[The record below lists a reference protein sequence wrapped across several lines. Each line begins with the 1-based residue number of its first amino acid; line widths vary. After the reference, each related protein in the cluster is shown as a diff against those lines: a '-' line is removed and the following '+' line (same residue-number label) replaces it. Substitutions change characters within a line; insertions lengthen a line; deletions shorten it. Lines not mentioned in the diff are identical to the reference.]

1 MNRFPARVLI
11 LFSFFLVT
19 CENDAFITNLDHT
32 SLTTREASTTSFR
45 FKTYQVPPT
54 LGGIQS
60 IYLGK
65 KEEIDA
71 SQTLVE
77 FESHEILQWASIVV
91 DSGHF
96 QFTLDTTYT
105 GLVPEVSSITMGYFR
120 RDSNYAELES
130 NYSNVDW
137 VIDDYPKLSSHFV
150 TDSAGLIHLRFPLD
164 SVTVET
170 LADTAEG
177 SWLYLLE
184 SPETV
189 DYMLQFYA
197 SESPVHQPLLRTFL
211 HKNASDSDSS
221 EAKDSVRVFTGRSD
235 VTLFIPPNLSSGQ
248 FDSSFNYLGVATG
261 LVTIVKPDLAAL
273 DIPKE
278 ATIGRAKLSLPF
290 DIENSSTASLDSF
303 YFQAFALDDS
313 VSDWNWGEVL
323 TSDSY
328 EHHTATF
335 ARSTSATPVGSILKL
350 DVTELLQSVVSG
362 RDDNGVEILDLG
374 LKLKMINSAT
384 VFDFAAMRSDSS
396 TAGQPLLE
404 VFYEVP

>member
-1 MNRFPARVLI
+1 M
-11 LFSFFLVT
+11 
-19 CENDAFITNLDHT
+19 
-32 SLTTREASTTSFR
+32 
-45 FKTYQVPPT
+45 
-54 LGGIQS
+54 
-60 IYLGK
+60 
-65 KEEIDA
+65 
-71 SQTLVE
+71 
-77 FESHEILQWASIVV
+77 
-91 DSGHF
+91 
-96 QFTLDTTYT
+96 
-105 GLVPEVSSITMGYFR
+105 
-120 RDSNYAELES
+120 
-130 NYSNVDW
+130 
-137 VIDDYPKLSSHFV
+137 
-150 TDSAGLIHLRFPLD
+150 
-164 SVTVET
+164 
-170 LADTAEG
+170 
-177 SWLYLLE
+177 
-184 SPETV
+184 
-189 DYMLQFYA
+189 
-197 SESPVHQPLLRTFL
+197 
-211 HKNASDSDSS
+211 
-221 EAKDSVRVFTGRSD
+221 
-235 VTLFIPPNLSSGQ
+235 
-248 FDSSFNYLGVATG
+248 ATG

-278 ATIGRAKLSLPF
+278 ATIGRAILSLPF